1 MSTPSGGTALIDLHV
16 HTTASDGRCTPE
28 DLVRRASEAGIG
40 ILSVTDHDT
49 TAAVEAATA
58 AGRALG
64 VTVVPGIEI
73 TAVLDAR
80 DVHVLGYFVD
90 PASPVLREFLG
101 GQRADRVRR
110 AREMAE
116 RLAALGCA
124 IDIDS
129 ILADVAANPDRAVAR
144 PRIAF
149 ELIRAGWVDSLPEA
163 FDRFIGEGRPAYVP
177 RSGASPQEVV
187 GAIRRAG
194 GVAALAHPG
203 LLGRDDLIPEMVN
216 AGMAA
221 LEVYHG
227 DHDEGMRARYAALAR
242 RLDLAATGGSDYHGD
257 DAGQHAALG
266 SVSVPRDEY
275 VRLCAR
281 AGVEP
286 R

>member
-1 MSTPSGGTALIDLHV
+1 L
-16 HTTASDGRCTPE
+16 
-28 DLVRRASEAGIG
+28 
-40 ILSVTDHDT
+40 
-49 TAAVEAATA
+49 
-58 AGRALG
+58 
-64 VTVVPGIEI
+64 
-73 TAVLDAR
+73 
-80 DVHVLGYFVD
+80 
-90 PASPVLREFLG
+90 FLA

-110 AREMAE
+110 AREIAE

-129 ILADVAANPDRAVAR
+129 ILADVAANPDHAVAR

-149 ELIRAGWVDSLPEA
+149 ELLRAGCVDSLPEA

-187 GAIRRAG
+187 GVIRRAG

-203 LLGRDDLIPEMVN
+203 LLALDDLIPDMVD

-227 DHDEGMRARYAALAR
+227 DHDDGTRVHYAQLAR
-242 RLDLAATGGSDYHGD
+242 RHGLAATGGSDFHGD
-257 DAGQHAALG
+257 DAGSHAALG
-266 SVSVPRDEY
+266 SVSLPHDDY

-286 R
+286 H